1 MSVSV
6 PKRRSVTSEFVYFL
20 AAQGH
25 VEDVLTEHVRTA
37 SGSCLTCK
45 RSWPCNMRRVGE
57 EALDLLRVAG

>member
-1 MSVSV
+1 MVFWN
-6 PKRRSVTSEFVYFL
+6 RRVRPASEFIHFI

-45 RSWPCNMRRVGE
+45 RTWPCNMRRVGE
-57 EALDLLRVAG
+57 EALDLRRVAG